1 MRRTEKLA
9 VKLEKEQERADKI
22 RRKKEAKRAASEEK
36 RRKKGN
42 RKRES
47 QRTDKKPT
55 PNKRTEKK
63 HSYSERKSSTGKV
76 RCTNVKRKQ
85 ERNLS
90 AQNSIPYR
98 EMAKDGICRVQ
109 EKYYSK
115 TIRFYDIN
123 YQLAQNE
130 DKNAIFENWCDFLN
144 YFDSTIH
151 FQISFINHHSNMKEF
166 ESVIQIQPQND
177 AFDDVR
183 MEYAQ
188 MLRDQLAKGNNGLVR
203 TKYITFGIEAE
214 NIREAK
220 PKLERIEADIL
231 NNFKVLGVSAYPL
244 NGEERLQILYE
255 TFNQEEK
262 VPFQFSYD
270 RILRSGMGTK
280 DFVAPTS
287 FVFKEGKTF
296 QMGNTIGAASYIQ
309 ILAPELTDK
318 MLAEFL
324 DMNRNLIVNLHI
336 QSIDQMKAI
345 KLVKNKVTDI
355 NRMKIEEQKKA
366 VRAGYD
372 IDIIPSDLNTYGGE
386 AKRLL
391 EDLQSRNERMFL
403 VTVLFLNTGKT
414 KQELDNAVFQTAG
427 IAQKYNCSLRRLD
440 YMQEQGLMSSVPLG
454 MNMIPIKRALTTTS
468 TAIFVPFTTQ
478 ELFMGG
484 ESLYY
489 GLNALSNNMIM
500 VDRKKLK
507 NPNGLILGT
516 PGCFTGETKL
526 LLPDGRKASFLELLA
541 EKEEVFVNSFD
552 FQKQELVKARGYDV
566 RCTKEVTELV
576 EVELENGET
585 VRCTPDHWFLTQSA
599 GYMEACNLKVGAK
612 FIPEHEVKAVR
623 FLNLEE
629 AVPVYDISVEGYQ
642 NFLLSC
648 GVVVHNSGKSFA
660 AKREIANVFF
670 ATQDDIIIGDP
681 EGEYYP
687 LVHALGGQVIHI
699 SPTSHDYINPMDIN
713 LDYSDDDNPLGFKSD
728 FILSL
733 CELIMGSRN
742 GIEAEEK
749 SVIDRCLPLVYQK
762 YFENPT
768 PENMPVLGD
777 LYDCLRKQEEVQAQ
791 RIATALEIYVNGS
804 LNVFNH
810 HTNVELNNRIVCFDI
825 KDLGKQL
832 KKLGMLIVQ
841 DQVWNRV
848 TVNRVAHKSTRYYI
862 DEFHLLLKEEQTA
875 AYSVEIWKRFRKWGG
890 IPTGITQ
897 NIKDLLAS
905 REIENIF
912 ENSDFIYMLN
922 QAAGDRQILAKQL
935 NISPHQLSYVTNS
948 GEGEGLIFY
957 GNVIIPFK
965 DRFNHNLRL
974 YSLMTTRPSDLEKHA
989 GKGA

>member
-1 MRRTEKLA
+1 MGKREDIA
-9 VKLEKEQERADKI
+9 VDK
-22 RRKKEAKRAASEEK
+22 RRKRKYRRLARYEKKARKAAAKETAKQEKVRRKAEKREKRKSAQEQKSISGKRIVKRQGKARPDHTVRQKAVSGTISGSQKKMDKKAEEK
-36 RRKKGN
+36 R
-42 RKRES
+42 
-47 QRTDKKPT
+47 
-55 PNKRTEKK
+55 
-63 HSYSERKSSTGKV
+63 
-76 RCTNVKRKQ
+76 
-85 ERNLS
+85 LS
-90 AQNSIPYR
+90 AQKSIPYR
-98 EMAKDGICRVQ
+98 EMARDGICRVQ
-109 EKYYSK
+109 DKYYSK

-144 YFDSTIH
+144 YFDSSIH
-151 FQISFINHHSNMKEF
+151 FQLSFINHHSNMKEF
-166 ESVIQIQPQND
+166 ESVIQIKPRHD

-188 MLRDQLAKGNNGLVR
+188 MLKNQLAKGNNGLVR
-203 TKYITFGIEAE
+203 TKYITFGVEAE

-220 PKLERIEADIL
+220 PKLERIETDIL

-244 NGEERLQILYE
+244 DGRERLQIMYE
-255 TFNQEEK
+255 TFNPEEK
-262 VPFQFSYD
+262 VPFQFSFD
-270 RILRSGMGTK
+270 QVLRSGMGTK
-280 DFVAPTS
+280 DFIAPTS
-287 FVFKEGKTF
+287 FLFKNGKDF
-296 QMGNTIGAASYIQ
+296 MMGNTIGAVSYLQ
-309 ILAPELTDK
+309 ILAPELTDR

-324 DMNRNLIVNLHI
+324 DMDRNLIVNLHI
-336 QSIDQMKAI
+336 QSLDQMKAI
-345 KLVKNKVTDI
+345 KLVKSKVTDI

-366 VRAGYD
+366 VRSGYD
-372 IDIIPSDLNTYGGE
+372 MDIIPSDLNTYGGE

-403 VTVLFLNTGKT
+403 VTIVFLNTAKT

-440 YMQEQGLMSSVPLG
+440 YMQEPGLMSSLPLG
-454 MNMIPIKRALTTTS
+454 LNLIPIKRALTTTS

-478 ELFMGG
+478 ELFMEG

-516 PGCFTGETKL
+516 PG
-526 LLPDGRKASFLELLA
+526 
-541 EKEEVFVNSFD
+541 
-552 FQKQELVKARGYDV
+552 
-566 RCTKEVTELV
+566 
-576 EVELENGET
+576 
-585 VRCTPDHWFLTQSA
+585 
-599 GYMEACNLKVGAK
+599 
-612 FIPEHEVKAVR
+612 
-623 FLNLEE
+623 
-629 AVPVYDISVEGYQ
+629 
-642 NFLLSC
+642 
-648 GVVVHNSGKSFA
+648 SGKSFA
-660 AKREIANVFF
+660 AKREITNAFF
-670 ATQDDIIIGDP
+670 VTQDDIIIGDP

-687 LVHALGGQVIHI
+687 LVNALGGQVIHI

-762 YFENPT
+762 YFEQPV

-777 LYDCLRKQEEVQAQ
+777 LYDCLRQQKEVQAQ

-804 LNVFNH
+804 LKVFNH
-810 HTNVELNNRIVCFDI
+810 RTNVELNNRIVCFDI

-848 TVNRVAHKSTRYYI
+848 TVNRAAHKSTRYYI

-957 GNVIIPFK
+957 GSTIIPFK
-965 DRFNHNLRL
+965 DKFDKSLRL
-974 YSLMTTRPSDLEKHA
+974 YSLMTTKVSDLEEQAEKT
-989 GKGA
+989 GGA

>member
-1 MRRTEKLA
+1 MVDRMDKRKPVKLTRSEKKAMRRTEKLA

-22 RRKKEAKRAASEEK
+22 RRKKEAKRAAREEK
-36 RRKKGN
+36 RRKKGS
-42 RKRES
+42 RKS
-47 QRTDKKPT
+47 GAQRKDRKPT
-55 PNKRTEKK
+55 LNKRTERK
-63 HSYSERKSSTGKV
+63 HSYSEKKSSTGKV

-85 ERNLS
+85 ERNIS

-255 TFNQEEK
+255 TFNPGEK

-296 QMGNTIGAASYIQ
+296 QMGNTIGAASYLQ

-355 NRMKIEEQKKA
+355 NCMKIEEQKKA

-372 IDIIPSDLNTYGGE
+372 MDIIPSDLNTYGGE

-403 VTVLFLNTGKT
+403 VTVLFLNTAKT

-440 YMQEQGLMSSVPLG
+440 YLQEQGLMSSVPLG

-526 LLPDGRKASFLELLA
+526 LLPDGRKVSFLELFA

-576 EVELENGET
+576 EVELENGEI

-599 GYMEACNLKVGAK
+599 GYVEACNLKVGAK

-623 FLNLEE
+623 FLSLEE

-890 IPTGITQ
+890 KQ
-897 NIKDLLAS
+897 NRILKILQRSIVYAVL
-905 REIENIF
+905 IE
-912 ENSDFIYMLN
+912 
-922 QAAGDRQILAKQL
+922 A
-935 NISPHQLSYVTNS
+935 
-948 GEGEGLIFY
+948 EG
-957 GNVIIPFK
+957 N
-965 DRFNHNLRL
+965 N
-974 YSLMTTRPSDLEKHA
+974 
-989 GKGA
+989 